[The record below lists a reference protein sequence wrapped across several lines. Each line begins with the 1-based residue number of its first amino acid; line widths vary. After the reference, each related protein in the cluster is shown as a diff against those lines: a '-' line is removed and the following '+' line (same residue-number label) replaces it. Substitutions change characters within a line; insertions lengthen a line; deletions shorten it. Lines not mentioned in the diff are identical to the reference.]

1 VIPIGETDVVAFS
14 LEAPERVLASC
25 ERSLSP
31 DERARAERFR
41 FARDRRRYV
50 VAHTYLRVLL
60 ARFLDRE
67 PASVRFQRG
76 TNGKPA
82 LADDGRAPRVR
93 FNLSRSHELGLLA
106 IQLDDEVGVDLE
118 RVRAFADALPVAERF
133 FAAAEHQMLCALP
146 ERERD
151 AAFFGFWTCKEAI
164 LKCIGLGLSHPMNT
178 FTLSAPFA
186 PAGRSPERVT
196 VITGEGTSA
205 VWSLSLPSPAP
216 GYVASLATMGAPRT
230 VRMRLADAAML

>member
-1 VIPIGETDVVAFS
+1 MIPVGETDVVAFS
-14 LEAPERVLASC
+14 LEVPGRVLASC
-25 ERSLSP
+25 EQCLAP

-50 VAHTYLRVLL
+50 VAHAYLRVLL
-60 ARFLDRE
+60 ARFLERE
-67 PASVRFQRG
+67 PSGVRFQRG

-118 RVRAFADALPVAERF
+118 RVRAFADALSVAERF
-133 FAAAEHQMLCALP
+133 FVAAEHQALCALP

-151 AAFFGFWTCKEAI
+151 AAFFGLWTSKEAI

-178 FTLSAPFA
+178 FTLSASSA
-186 PAGRSPERVT
+186 PGARPPERVT
-196 VITGEGTSA
+196 VMTGDGTYTASL
-205 VWSLSLPSPAP
+205 LSLPPPAP
-216 GYVASLATMGAPRT
+216 GYVASLATLGAPRT
-230 VRMRLADAAML
+230 VRMRWADAAML